1 MREIKINEDRH
12 LYCID
17 WTEDLYIL
25 GNEQAPD
32 YQRIEFIVTP
42 CNYIHQTFG
51 YEDTVNENC
60 VRDLKEQ

>member
-1 MREIKINEDRH
+1 MREIRINEDRH

-25 GNEQAPD
+25 GDEQAPD

-42 CNYIHQTFG
+42 CNYIHQEFG
-51 YEDTVNENC
+51 Y
-60 VRDLKEQ
+60 